1 MQCVTEVTR
10 RDEGM
15 ALLQTL
21 PPKYSNNPIQFLLDT
36 NMKSYGK
43 GILPS
48 DLKTATLTLNGEYIL
63 QV

>member
-1 MQCVTEVTR
+1 
-10 RDEGM
+10 M

-43 GILPS
+43 GILPP
-48 DLKTATLTLNGEYIL
+48 DLKTATLTLNGDYIM